1 MRENTAEACSTSEG
15 LPPVEMTSADLIS
28 DESLEEFASKIKEKI
43 PHPWIITT
51 CNNTEIRM
59 ELWDSNY
66 SIPRYI
72 LHVDS
77 GLQFSLHVYNWLLPD
92 IHPLYT
98 THRRRMDSA
107 RVVDFLEAIRD
118 EKYVIC
124 EGLRQDEHVQS
135 IAKDPG
141 DASHTSFSNSDV
153 IRHSI
158 PNRIDMDS
166 NFGVLVTFR
175 CVDCQLLLGREIDE
189 EQVICDPC
197 KKLQKNILVQQNRK
211 SRSSSAPAK
220 AKAPLTACSSEKL
233 RATVVAKRLEC
244 KQLEDKMKNLQ
255 DKIEKSAVS
264 VSEPLEKD
272 LMTIMS
278 GQNLDSTPHMK
289 FFWEQ
294 QIHLLK
300 TKKMGRRYHPQMIRF
315 ALSIHCKSPS
325 AYRELRDS
333 GALILPSERV
343 LRDYKNY
350 FKPGAGIIKENIE
363 ELKEQASKFTGIQK
377 YVAVVMDEMKI
388 QENLLFDKTS
398 GELIGF
404 IDLGDPLTTYANVDE
419 DTPIASHALAFLVRE
434 LCTNLKHVVAYYFTG
449 NVTSFQLLPLF
460 WKVVGVLETT
470 VRLWVIAAVNDGA
483 SPNRKFFALH
493 SKLGGTLPDGL
504 VYKTPNLFFLARMIY
519 FFADVPHLIKTARN
533 CLYNSGSGSCS
544 RYMWNDGQYLL
555 FRHIADLFHHDQQYA
570 LHRLPKLTLDHV
582 LLTGYSKMKVQ
593 TLFSI
598 N

>member
-1 MRENTAEACSTSEG
+1 MRR
-15 LPPVEMTSADLIS
+15 
-28 DESLEEFASKIKEKI
+28 
-43 PHPWIITT
+43 II
-51 CNNTEIRM
+51 
-59 ELWDSNY
+59 
-66 SIPRYI
+66 
-72 LHVDS
+72 
-77 GLQFSLHVYNWLLPD
+77 
-92 IHPLYT
+92 
-98 THRRRMDSA
+98 
-107 RVVDFLEAIRD
+107 
-118 EKYVIC
+118 
-124 EGLRQDEHVQS
+124 RQDEHVQS
-135 IAKDPG
+135 IAKDPD

-153 IRHSI
+153 IRHFI
-158 PNRIDMDS
+158 PNKVEMDS
-166 NFGVLVTFR
+166 NFGVLVVFR
-175 CVDCQLLLGREIDE
+175 CVDCELLLGRNVDE

-211 SRSSSAPAK
+211 KRSSSAPAKAK

-233 RATVVAKRLEC
+233 RATVVATRLEC
-244 KQLEDKMKNLQ
+244 KQLEDKIKNLQ
-255 DKIEKSAVS
+255 NKIEKSAVS
-264 VSEPLEKD
+264 ISEPLEKD
-272 LMTIMS
+272 LMTIVS
-278 GQNLDSTPHMK
+278 GQNLDATPHMK

-300 TKKMGRRYHPQMIRF
+300 TKKMGRWYHPQMIRF

-325 AYRELRDS
+325 AYPELRDS

-350 FKPGAGIIKENIE
+350 FRLGAGIIKENIE

-388 QENLLFDKTS
+388 QENLVFDKTT

-419 DTPIASHALAFLVRE
+419 DTPIASHALAFLVRG
-434 LCTNLKHVVAYYFTG
+434 LCTNLKRVVAYYFTG

-470 VRLWVIAAVNDGA
+470 VKLWVIAAVNDGA

-493 SKLGGTLPDGL
+493 SKLGGTLPDSL

-544 RYMWNDGQYLL
+544 RYMWNDGHYLL

-570 LHRLPKLTLDHV
+570 LHQLPKLTLDHV
-582 LLTGYSKMKVQ
+582 LLTGYSKMKV
-593 TLFSI
+593 S
-598 N
+598 